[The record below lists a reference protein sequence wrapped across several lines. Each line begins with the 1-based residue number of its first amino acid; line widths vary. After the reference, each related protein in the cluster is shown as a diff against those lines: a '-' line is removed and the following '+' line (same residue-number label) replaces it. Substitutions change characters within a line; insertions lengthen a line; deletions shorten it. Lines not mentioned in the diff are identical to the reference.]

1 MLPTG
6 NKNACL
12 RAAGQNNQKSNI
24 ERPRRPLAIVV
35 STNLASISS
44 NLDDTFNS
52 SNGWKFALVA

>member
-1 MLPTG
+1 MHASAQPD
-6 NKNACL
+6 K
-12 RAAGQNNQKSNI
+12 NNQKSNI